1 MSELQLK
8 ITMGDID
15 INLQGEGDLVYKI
28 FKELREEGLGS
39 LQKGQAHSTLPK
51 GNSANDANDESE
63 HSETAAS
70 PEKKPRSRKKN
81 NAKQPQLV
89 KDLDLS
95 GNGAEK
101 SFKDF
106 IDEKRPKSNI
116 EKTTV
121 YIYYL
126 QNILKIDGI
135 TMDHVFTCYKN
146 SGGKLPINLQ
156 ANLTDT
162 SSSKYG
168 YIETVGGKYKM
179 SIAGINFVEHDLP
192 KKE

>member
-8 ITMGDID
+8 ITMGNID
-15 INLQGEGDLVYKI
+15 INLQGEGEIVYKI

-39 LQKGQAHSTLPK
+39 LQKGQAHSTLSK
-51 GNSANDANDESE
+51 GNAANDADDESE
-63 HSETAAS
+63 HSESGTS
-70 PEKKPRSRKKN
+70 SEKKPRNRKKN
-81 NAKQPQLV
+81 NTRQPQLV

-95 GNGAEK
+95 GTGVEK

-106 IDEKRPKSNI
+106 IDEKQPKSNI
-116 EKTTV
+116 EKTTIF
-121 YIYYL
+121 IYYL
-126 QNILKIDGI
+126 QNFLKIDGI
-135 TMDHVFTCYKN
+135 TIDHVFTCYKN

-156 ANLTDT
+156 SNLNDT

-168 YIETVGGKYKM
+168 YIETVGGKYRM
-179 SIAGINFVEHDLP
+179 SIAGINYVEHNLP

>member
-15 INLQGEGDLVYKI
+15 INLQGEGELVYKI

-39 LQKGQAHSTLPK
+39 LQKGQAHSTQPK
-51 GNSANDANDESE
+51 DKSNDKTNPESANSEESG
-63 HSETAAS
+63 
-70 PEKKPRSRKKN
+70 KKTKSRKKGSV
-81 NAKQPQLV
+81 KQPQLL

-95 GNGAEK
+95 GKGVNK
-101 SFKDF
+101 SLKDF
-106 IDEKRPKSNI
+106 VNEKKPSSNI
-116 EKTTV
+116 ERSTV

-126 QNILKIDGI
+126 QNELQIAEI
-135 TMDHVFTCYKN
+135 TIDHVFTCYKDTGVKYPQN
-146 SGGKLPINLQ
+146 IIQNLS
-156 ANLTDT
+156 DI

-168 YIETVGGKYKM
+168 YIETTNGKYKM
-179 SIAGINFVEHDLP
+179 SISGTNFVEHDLP